1 MTPKRIFVTGASG
14 CIGHYLVEALI
25 QETDHELFLLV
36 RNPDKLKI
44 NVQARSG
51 VTILQSDL
59 CDIEQYSDLLKTMN
73 CAVLAATAWGGDD
86 VQDINILRNLQLIRL
101 LDPTVC
107 EQVLYFSTASIL
119 ARDGQLLPEAIA
131 IGSDYVRSKYV
142 CYEKLAELKSAP
154 KIITLFPTFVLGGG
168 ELTGFGEANRYPA
181 SHLSSG
187 IADVAK
193 WTSLIRFF
201 QADGSFH
208 FIHGR
213 DIAQVVRHLIDHPL
227 PESQNLVLGNEK
239 ITVNQ
244 AIADLCAYLNY
255 RIYFQ
260 IPLLWLLEVFVVLFR
275 IQIDAWERFCL
286 QYRHFTYENPINPAT
301 FGLTVYCAT
310 MYDVLKLS
318 GIPKPQKK
326 FAIRN
331 PKKIANDE
339 QRLD

>member
-1 MTPKRIFVTGASG
+1 MTSKRIFVTGASG

-44 NVQARSG
+44 DVQARPG
-51 VTILQSDL
+51 VTILRSDMR
-59 CDIEQYSDLLKTMN
+59 DIEQHGDLLKTMN

-86 VQDINILRNLQLIRL
+86 VQDINILRTLQLIKL
-101 LDPTVC
+101 LDPIVC

-119 ARDGQLLPEAIA
+119 ARDGQLLPEAID

-142 CYEKLAELKSAP
+142 CFEKLTELHAP

-168 ELTGFGEANRYPA
+168 ELTGLSEGDRYPA

-187 IADVAK
+187 IADVVK
-193 WTSLIRFF
+193 WTDLIRFF
-201 QADGSFH
+201 RADGSFH

-227 PESQNLVLGNEK
+227 PESQNVVLGNEK

-244 AIADLCAYLNY
+244 AIADLCTYLNR

-260 IPLLWLLEVFVVLFR
+260 IPLLWLIDVFVVLFR

-286 QYRHFTYENPINPAT
+286 QYRHFTYENPINPGT
-301 FGLTVYCAT
+301 FGLPVYCAT
-310 MYDVLKLS
+310 MFDVLKLC
-318 GIPKPQKK
+318 GISRPKK
-326 FAIRN
+326 FVIRN
-331 PKKIANDE
+331 RKITNDE